1 MLVLRL
7 AVLSALAVTDS
18 SSYASRTALRHHH
31 ANTQL
36 HNRPSSFPSP
46 RVVRMAVD
54 MPDVSR
60 YSPAARERFPALKY
74 QIARLLSEPPIK
86 EKLASISRTDG
97 NRSRQYRL
105 RDDIFAW
112 CLTIENGWLS
122 LEKVSGHF
130 RDDLIC
136 AVAPT
141 LGVAAPLART
151 FARLYEC
158 DDAVVEYP
166 AGSESIPELMYQ
178 FGELHGATLQQQID
192 AMLREPSVQEALDRL
207 AWSGPNDL
215 GPQGPPLPL
224 GKNGQLMT
232 SVERD
237 DFISGGLRDD
247 LVAWC
252 LKEELG
258 SLEEVCSGSWQPEF
272 CALAPYL
279 FLRVN
284 LELALVRMCER
295 DHRLK
300 FGDALVFTVGGPDEF
315 CDFSPS
321 KKESKKVRHVC
332 GPKMFE
338 TLLRNRYPAG
348 LHLNTFESRH
358 DNMDEYIGEWEE
370 MERGEAYL
378 KRSRWATYLP

>member
-1 MLVLRL
+1 MLVLRF
-7 AVLSALAVTDS
+7 AVLSALAATGS
-18 SSYASRTALRHHH
+18 SSYVSQAALRHHH
-31 ANTQL
+31 ANAQL
-36 HNRPSSFPSP
+36 YNRPSIFPS
-46 RVVRMAVD
+46 VVRMVD
-54 MPDVSR
+54 SV
-60 YSPAARERFPALKY
+60 YSSAAREGFPALKS
-74 QIARLLSEPPIK
+74 QIDALLSEPPIS
-86 EKLASISRTDG
+86 EKLASISCTGG
-97 NRSRQYRL
+97 NRSRQHRL
-105 RDDIFAW
+105 ADDIFTW
-112 CLTIENGWLS
+112 CVKQRLLS
-122 LEKVSGHF
+122 LDELPQYSLV
-130 RDDLIC
+130 DDLIC

-141 LGVAAPLART
+141 LGVATPLFRT
-151 FARLYEC
+151 FARVYGN

-166 AGSESIPELMYQ
+166 ADSFVFPELMYQ
-178 FGELHGATLQQQID
+178 FGELNGATLTQQID
-192 AMLREPSVQEALDRL
+192 ALLREPPVQEAFDRL

-215 GPQGPPLPL
+215 PR

-252 LKEELG
+252 LKEELN

-272 CALAPYL
+272 CALTPYL
-279 FLRVN
+279 FLQCN
-284 LELALVRMCER
+284 LELALARMCER

-300 FGDALVFTVGGPDEF
+300 IGDALIFTVGGSDAGS
-315 CDFSPS
+315 CSPS
-321 KKESKKVRHVC
+321 KKEYNKVRHVC